1 MSYVVVAASNIGG
14 NEGGHVVRMGRTSR
28 AQDAQRT
35 KEGRR
40 GERER
45 EGGQTVGRWPEE
57 RERER
62 EREREGGKKNHDPR
76 PSTSKKVLLEVT
88 CCAGDGD
95 DDAARPWE
103 VR

>member
-1 MSYVVVAASNIGG
+1 MLKTLSGQK
-14 NEGGHVVRMGRTSR
+14 R
-28 AQDAQRT
+28 A
-35 KEGRR
+35 G

-45 EGGQTVGRWPEE
+45 ERGRANGGTVAGG
-57 RERER
+57 ERER